1 MTSSLNRMTVIGNL
15 GGDPE
20 MRYTPNGRPVTSFS
34 VATTNRYTVEG
45 EQREETQWF
54 RISTWNRTAEVCN
67 QYLSKGSKVYVEG
80 RLQGRQWE
88 GQDGVAR
95 FSMEINADRV
105 LFLDRPSDRGADR
118 PSDRASNGG
127 EPMVEFNRPD
137 FNQPESSGVSEFQEP
152 GDDLPF

>member
-34 VATTNRYTVEG
+34 IATTNRYTVEG

-54 RISTWNRTAEVCN
+54 RVSTWNRTAEVCN

-88 GQDGVAR
+88 GQDGVQR
-95 FSMEINADRV
+95 FSIEINADRV
-105 LFLDRPSDRGADR
+105 LFLDRPSDR
-118 PSDRASNGG
+118 ASNNE
-127 EPMVEFNRPD
+127 EPTVEFNRPD
-137 FNQPESSGVSEFQEP
+137 FNQPEASDISEFQEP
-152 GDDLPF
+152 GNDLPF

>member
-1 MTSSLNRMTVIGNL
+1 MTSSLNRMTLIGNL

-34 VATTNRYTVEG
+34 IATTNRYTVEG

-54 RISTWNRTAEVCN
+54 RVSTWNRTAEVCN

-88 GQDGVAR
+88 GQDGVQR

-105 LFLDRPSDRGADR
+105 LFLDRPSDRT
-118 PSDRASNGG
+118 SSNE
-127 EPMVEFNRPD
+127 EPIVEFNRPD
-137 FNQPESSGVSEFQEP
+137 FNQPEASDINEFQEP
-152 GDDLPF
+152 GNDLPF

>member
-1 MTSSLNRMTVIGNL
+1 MTVIGNL

-34 VATTNRYTVEG
+34 IATTNRYTVEG

-54 RISTWNRTAEVCN
+54 RVSTWNRTAEVCN

-88 GQDGVAR
+88 GQDGVQR
-95 FSMEINADRV
+95 FSIEINADRV
-105 LFLDRPSDRGADR
+105 LFLDRPSDRT
-118 PSDRASNGG
+118 SNSNE

-137 FNQPESSGVSEFQEP
+137 FNQPETSDISEFQEP
-152 GDDLPF
+152 ENDLPF

>member
-1 MTSSLNRMTVIGNL
+1 MTLIGNL

-34 VATTNRYTVEG
+34 IATTNRYTVEG

-54 RISTWNRTAEVCN
+54 RVSTWNRTAEVCN

-88 GQDGVAR
+88 GQDGVQR

-105 LFLDRPSDRGADR
+105 LFLDRPSDRT
-118 PSDRASNGG
+118 SSNE
-127 EPMVEFNRPD
+127 EPIVEFNRPD
-137 FNQPESSGVSEFQEP
+137 FNQPEASDINEFQEP
-152 GDDLPF
+152 GNDLPF

>member
-1 MTSSLNRMTVIGNL
+1 VIGNL

-34 VATTNRYTVEG
+34 IATTNRYTVEG

-54 RISTWNRTAEVCN
+54 RVSTWNRTAEVCN

-88 GQDGVAR
+88 GQDGVQR
-95 FSMEINADRV
+95 FSIEINADRV
-105 LFLDRPSDRGADR
+105 LFLDRPSDRT
-118 PSDRASNGG
+118 SNSNE

-137 FNQPESSGVSEFQEP
+137 FNQPETSDISEFQEP
-152 GDDLPF
+152 ENDLPF